1 MRQSLPAFCASLL
14 LASSFATLH
23 AAPAVT
29 RTPDAYGALAFR
41 AIGPAIGGRISRVA
55 GVPGNPDVYYF
66 AAAQGGVWA
75 SSDAGKSFSPVM
87 DDEALAASM
96 GAIAVAPSDPNVIY
110 AGGGEANPRGNVMV
124 GWGIWKSTDAG
135 KTWTH
140 QWKNKGQI
148 GTLAVDPHN
157 ADVAYAAVLGS
168 PFGAAQAR
176 GVYRTQDGGK
186 NWVRVLFKDIDTG
199 ASDVAIDE
207 HNPRIV
213 FAGFWQMRRK
223 PWELT
228 SGGPGSGLY
237 RSTDGGD
244 TWAPLSG
251 KGLPEGIWG
260 KVGVRVAP
268 SDGQRVYALIEAE
281 NGGLF
286 RSDDGGD
293 TWRLINPQRALR
305 QRAWYY
311 TTFTIDPK
319 DPDTLW
325 FPQVPLLRSTD
336 GGKTVTQVPGPHHGD
351 HHDLWIDPLDT
362 RRVIA
367 GHDGGVDIST
377 DGGKTWSH
385 PDLPLGQ
392 FYNIDVDDRMPW
404 RVGGTIQDWGTAS
417 GPNMLPKHGGVVLPD
432 WVGAGGG
439 EAGDFRYDALKP
451 GRIYAG
457 EYGGY
462 LSEYDEGTGQYRAL
476 HIDPI
481 NLSGLHGKDLK
492 YRFQW
497 TAPFEISPHDPAV
510 LYHGG
515 NLLFRSADRGASW
528 QAISPDLS
536 RNEKATQ
543 GWSGGPITGD
553 ITGVETYG
561 TIFSI
566 RESPREAGHI
576 WAGTDDGRVQLT
588 RDGGANWADVTPR
601 GMPEWGTV
609 EHIEVSPHQDGT
621 AWAVV
626 EARRL
631 DDQRPWLFRTTN
643 YGASWQ
649 QLTGDLPQDQ
659 PLFVLREDPED
670 PQLLY
675 LGGERGLW
683 LSRNGGSHWERVA
696 QGLPPVAVADIEIR
710 HGALVLG
717 TRRGI
722 WALDDLQILRTAG
735 DALARETLHL
745 FPSQPATR
753 WQMDHSWGEQGA
765 MPAPPYG
772 LRFAYFL
779 QNEAKG
785 DIRAEILNAKGEV
798 IRTLSSVLE
807 PLKYPVDDPDSP
819 DAEAYATESPEP
831 ALSRDAGIN
840 TAVWDLRMAGARRI
854 ASKVDAGNPEEGPLV
869 APGTYRLRLV
879 VGAET
884 REQDIEVLP
893 DPRSPATPEQLQA
906 NVDFAVAA
914 RDAMDRVLRN
924 VEMLQAVRAQAKDVM
939 ARSAGV
945 SPVVASATA
954 LEERARALEY
964 DLHNPDA
971 EVFYDVLTGRDGG
984 AKLYGQFALLPDL
997 AQDADYPPSQGIRE
1011 RMEELLGRLAE
1022 IEAGVETMRAKELAA
1037 FEQAVAAAALPRVIL
1052 PR

>member
-1 MRQSLPAFCASLL
+1 
-14 LASSFATLH
+14 
-23 AAPAVT
+23 
-29 RTPDAYGALAFR
+29 
-41 AIGPAIGGRISRVA
+41 
-55 GVPGNPDVYYF
+55 
-66 AAAQGGVWA
+66 
-75 SSDAGKSFSPVM
+75 
-87 DDEALAASM
+87 
-96 GAIAVAPSDPNVIY
+96 
-110 AGGGEANPRGNVMV
+110 
-124 GWGIWKSTDAG
+124 
-135 KTWTH
+135 
-140 QWKNKGQI
+140 
-148 GTLAVDPHN
+148 
-157 ADVAYAAVLGS
+157 
-168 PFGAAQAR
+168 
-176 GVYRTQDGGK
+176 
-186 NWVRVLFKDIDTG
+186 
-199 ASDVAIDE
+199 
-207 HNPRIV
+207 
-213 FAGFWQMRRK
+213 
-223 PWELT
+223 
-228 SGGPGSGLY
+228 
-237 RSTDGGD
+237 
-244 TWAPLSG
+244 
-251 KGLPEGIWG
+251 
-260 KVGVRVAP
+260 
-268 SDGQRVYALIEAE
+268 
-281 NGGLF
+281 
-286 RSDDGGD
+286 
-293 TWRLINPQRALR
+293 
-305 QRAWYY
+305 
-311 TTFTIDPK
+311 
-319 DPDTLW
+319 
-325 FPQVPLLRSTD
+325 
-336 GGKTVTQVPGPHHGD
+336 
-351 HHDLWIDPLDT
+351 
-362 RRVIA
+362 
-367 GHDGGVDIST
+367 
-377 DGGKTWSH
+377 
-385 PDLPLGQ
+385 
-392 FYNIDVDDRMPW
+392 
-404 RVGGTIQDWGTAS
+404 
-417 GPNMLPKHGGVVLPD
+417 
-432 WVGAGGG
+432 
-439 EAGDFRYDALKP
+439 
-451 GRIYAG
+451 
-457 EYGGY
+457 
-462 LSEYDEGTGQYRAL
+462 
-476 HIDPI
+476 
-481 NLSGLHGKDLK
+481 
-492 YRFQW
+492 
-497 TAPFEISPHDPAV
+497 
-510 LYHGG
+510 
-515 NLLFRSADRGASW
+515 
-528 QAISPDLS
+528 
-536 RNEKATQ
+536 
-543 GWSGGPITGD
+543 
-553 ITGVETYG
+553 
-561 TIFSI
+561 
-566 RESPREAGHI
+566 
-576 WAGTDDGRVQLT
+576 
-588 RDGGANWADVTPR
+588 
-601 GMPEWGTV
+601 
-609 EHIEVSPHQDGT
+609 
-621 AWAVV
+621 
-626 EARRL
+626 
-631 DDQRPWLFRTTN
+631 
-643 YGASWQ
+643 
-649 QLTGDLPQDQ
+649 
-659 PLFVLREDPED
+659 VLREDPED

-939 ARSAGV
+939 ARSAGA

-1037 FEQAVAAAALPRVIL
+1037 FEQAVATAGLPRVIL